1 MFAKKSGNVWASG
14 WVSLKI
20 SRNTKAEEQN
30 IKKAKIAFRL
40 SALQWGYNKVNSF
53 LIICESIC

>member
-30 IKKAKIAFRL
+30 IKKSENCIPPVSTTVGL
-40 SALQWGYNKVNSF
+40 
-53 LIICESIC
+53 